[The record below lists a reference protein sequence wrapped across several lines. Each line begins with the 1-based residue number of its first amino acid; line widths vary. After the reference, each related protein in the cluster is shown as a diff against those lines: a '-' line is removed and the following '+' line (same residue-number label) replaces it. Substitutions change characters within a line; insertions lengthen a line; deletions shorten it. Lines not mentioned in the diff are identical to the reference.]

1 MKHPLLYL
9 LLLCTLTSCS
19 RKSDKELFD
28 EGKAAQAQR
37 NFQLSID
44 RYQSV
49 VDQFPKSAYAETSQ
63 YVTAIIYNNDL
74 HDARKAI
81 SAYRKFYDVFP
92 SSPEAANALFL
103 VGFLY
108 NNEVKNIDSARIAY
122 ELFLQKYPSHS
133 LAVSAKFELETLG
146 RDPTQVLQS
155 QKTAA
160 TESSEQPAS
169 QQQ

>member
-1 MKHPLLYL
+1 MKLPLLSL
-9 LLLCTLTSCS
+9 LLLGTLISCS
-19 RKSDKELFD
+19 RKSDKELFA
-28 EGKAAQAQR
+28 EGKAAQSQH
-37 NFQLSID
+37 NFQMALD
-44 RYQSV
+44 RFQSV

-63 YVTAIIYNNDL
+63 YYSAIIYNNDL

-81 SAYRKFYDVFP
+81 WAYRKFYDIFP

-108 NNEVKNIDSARIAY
+108 NNEVKNTDSAKIAY

-133 LAVSAKFELETLG
+133 LAVSAKFELATLG
-146 RDPTQVLQS
+146 EDPTQVLQS

-160 TESSEQPAS
+160 AQAPRQSAS

>member
-1 MKHPLLYL
+1 MRHPLLYV
-9 LLLCTLTSCS
+9 LLLCTLISCS

-28 EGKAAQAQR
+28 EGKAAQAQQ
-37 NFQLSID
+37 NFQLAID

-63 YVTAIIYNNDL
+63 YFAAIIYNNDL

-81 SAYRKFYDVFP
+81 SAYRKFYDIFP
-92 SSPEAANALFL
+92 SSAEAANALFL

-108 NNEVKNIDSARIAY
+108 NNEVKNTDSARIAY

-146 RDPTQVLQS
+146 KDPTQVLQS
-155 QKTAA
+155 QKTSA
-160 TESSEQPAS
+160 TGASEQSGS
-169 QQQ
+169 QKE